1 MEIWKVIKRNSTGTP
16 CSYGGG
22 GVFPVAPGVVAV
34 VVLVVAPRILL
45 TVWVVVWCGMVD
57 GES

>member
-1 MEIWKVIKRNSTGTP
+1 MGTP

-22 GVFPVAPGVVAV
+22 GVFPVAPGVVVV
-34 VVLVVAPRILL
+34 VVLVLAPRVLL